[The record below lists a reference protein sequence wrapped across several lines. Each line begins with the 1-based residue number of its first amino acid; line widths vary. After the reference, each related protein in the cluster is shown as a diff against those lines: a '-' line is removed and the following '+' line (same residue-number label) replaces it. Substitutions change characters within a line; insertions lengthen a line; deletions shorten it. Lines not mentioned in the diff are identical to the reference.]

1 MCTHDYLE
9 VIEYMPKN
17 TLHVISLTELV
28 SDSEDIQIFPPPDH
42 LAENQELDHTSVQKA
57 IELKKY

>member
-1 MCTHDYLE
+1 
-9 VIEYMPKN
+9 MPKN